1 MTLIVAAFF
10 VPKPAHAVPQGL
22 RAALVALRD
31 SQVRLSMWLTTL
43 AGLAFGALDVLAPL
57 RLSQLGTCA
66 LLISAT
72 FLAAAAI
79 EATLSP
85 VAGRLTDRYGE
96 LMPVRISLIGAVVL
110 SVLAPVTVPAALLM
124 AVLIVGMPS
133 FGTLFTPASAMLS
146 SGANR
151 LGLNQGLA
159 FGLGNLAWAGGQAVA
174 AGASGA
180 IAQVSSDIVPY
191 YLLGGACLATL
202 IALRPRRAR
211 PARGAGRDPAEYR
224 RTPEAS

>member
-1 MTLIVAAFF
+1 MILIVAAFF

-31 SQVRLSMWLTTL
+31 SQVKLSMWLTTL

-57 RLSQLGTCA
+57 RLRRLGTSA

-96 LMPVRISLIGAVVL
+96 MLPVRISLIGAVVL

-133 FGTLFTPASAMLS
+133 FSRCSP
-146 SGANR
+146 
-151 LGLNQGLA
+151 
-159 FGLGNLAWAGGQAVA
+159 
-174 AGASGA
+174 
-180 IAQVSSDIVPY
+180 
-191 YLLGGACLATL
+191 
-202 IALRPRRAR
+202 R
-211 PARGAGRDPAEYR
+211 PARCSARARTGSGSTRGWPSAWATWPGPEGRRSRPGRAAPSR
-224 RTPEAS
+224 R